1 MGVIIILQEQFA
13 QKISDVM
20 VRAAEQMLRLNKRN
34 VRVQAP
40 LVLLRGL
47 AVGQHTNHVIVLL
60 KNATQIIQLMQIV
73 TLMRV
78 VLVIVLLG
86 SMVLAEGEDVLL
98 TRGYKQGLV
107 HLQGAI

>member
-47 AVGQHTNHVIVLL
+47 AGLYTKHAIVLL
-60 KNATQIIQLMQIV
+60 KNAKQIIQLMQIV